1 MCVRAPPPFWGTF
14 TNNLRDTLRVRV
26 NIPFETHAAQ
36 TCIFMPGTL
45 SLVSSRL
52 LTPTPPPSS
61 PSPVPPFPFLLSWK
75 KTSPGTPGIF
85 SLARPHGPKMTLSA
99 DIQWPSGFITDV
111 YSVWLCWTL
120 SLLKGA
126 PPGAAQ
132 KTPTLMDGS
141 TRAGF
146 EGQTKGLTPPSA
158 AGGGLAADRGSS
170 PLPSAPCPL
179 PSAFP
184 HPKGLAGTHF
194 LTENLNCETESQLKR
209 N

>member
-1 MCVRAPPPFWGTF
+1 MCVRTPPPFWGTF

-36 TCIFMPGTL
+36 TCIFMAGTL

-85 SLARPHGPKMTLSA
+85 LRARPHGPKMTLSA
-99 DIQWPSGFITDV
+99 DIQWPPGFITDV

-126 PPGAAQ
+126 PPGATQ
-132 KTPTLMDGS
+132 KTPAQMEGS
-141 TRAGF
+141 TQAGF

-158 AGGGLAADRGSS
+158 AGGGLTVDRGRS
-170 PLPSAPCPL
+170 PLLSSIPSPPL
-179 PSAFP
+179 SLPP
-184 HPKGLAGTHF
+184 P
-194 LTENLNCETESQLKR
+194 
-209 N
+209 